1 MVVGNAI
8 LLGWNAAIP
17 GREKRA
23 LEHFMEFHV
32 WLEELKG
39 QKTITGYQDVILT
52 PHGGDL
58 NGFTLLTGDP
68 AKLSELTRSDKWM
81 EHIIRAGL
89 NLTGFG
95 AQTGTTGDAVPG
107 LFQTWA
113 KFI

>member
-23 LEHFMEFHV
+23 LEQFMEIHGWF
-32 WLEELKG
+32 EELKAS
-39 QKTITGYQDVILT
+39 KTITAYQDVILT

-68 AKLSELTRSDKWM
+68 AKLAELTRTEKWT
-81 EHIIRAGL
+81 EHVMRAAL

-95 AQTGTTGDAVPG
+95 VQTATTADAVAP
-107 LFQTWA
+107 LMQTWA